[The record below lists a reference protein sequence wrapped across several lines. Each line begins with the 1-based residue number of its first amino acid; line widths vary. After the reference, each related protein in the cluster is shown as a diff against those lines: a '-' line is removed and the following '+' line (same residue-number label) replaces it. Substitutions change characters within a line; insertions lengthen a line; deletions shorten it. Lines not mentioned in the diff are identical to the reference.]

1 MNRDEGAEG
10 QVHVDSRD
18 GRRFGLAEGRVERR
32 LQTLKLELSDSRWY
46 RSGLPAPCTPC
57 NSEPSTIAWAGEGRL
72 KFNFVAV

>member
-32 LQTLKLELSDSRWY
+32 LQT
-46 RSGLPAPCTPC
+46 PAPRATV
-57 NSEPSTIAWAGEGRL
+57 SLTRASTIAWAGEGRL